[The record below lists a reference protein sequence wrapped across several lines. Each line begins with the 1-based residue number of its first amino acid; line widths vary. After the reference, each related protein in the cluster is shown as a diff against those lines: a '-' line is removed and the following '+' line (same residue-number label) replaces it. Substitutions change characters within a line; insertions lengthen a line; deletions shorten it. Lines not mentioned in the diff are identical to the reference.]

1 MRRISTAVLAIALVA
16 FYLACSADAPA
27 PTPPNRQPT
36 PGPNG
41 LPLQVR
47 LFTNNANPVAGN
59 CTLIQAIVSLNG
71 ANVPDGT
78 GVAFSTDFGI
88 FQQNAG
94 SVVSVTTQGSAAVT
108 ALCSNDPGLA
118 NVRATAT
125 VAGQTGT
132 ASLPISFQPSAA
144 AVPFFSSCSPSF
156 ASNAG
161 GTDVTFNG
169 GRFFGSPATTRA
181 TFTAAGV
188 TREALVTNVTGTS
201 VTVTAPAFPE
211 AVSPSVP
218 VNVTLTFGTNTANP
232 FVLQVPNCFAFGTA
246 SSSTPTVTAIL
257 PASGPNSGNTRVTI
271 VGSGFSSPLQVFFG
285 NAEATVL
292 SVAFN
297 QIIAL
302 TPQVPPN
309 SPNLNSQVE
318 VRVHEV
324 TSGTDATFTG
334 FRYVEKVAITAIT
347 ANLQRVDQPFSQVT
361 IFGRGFEAPVA
372 VTLANIAAKV
382 ISVSATEVIVLPGD
396 PVISGCL
403 DVSGPAQ
410 VVNIN
415 TGDSDSST
423 VGFTYLVSVTKPVIT
438 NVSPSSAAAGSSINI
453 NGFNFAGGPTGIGR
467 INSVLIGGRPVSFSV
482 QSDSS
487 IIATMPDLAKTAP
500 VCTGSQ
506 AAGDLVAN
514 GSVDIALT
522 ANVTGCSATATGAVV
537 YLQACTPPPTPVPA
551 PVAFPASR

>member
-41 LPLQVR
+41 TPLQVR

-94 SVVSVTTQGSAAVT
+94 AVVSVTTQGSAAVT

-132 ASLPISFQPSAA
+132 AALPISFQPSAA

-201 VTVTAPAFPE
+201 VTVTTPAFPE

-232 FVLQVPNCFAFGTA
+232 FVLQVPNCFAFGTTG
-246 SSSTPTVTAIL
+246 SSTPSVTAVL
-257 PASGPNSGNTRVTI
+257 PSSGTNNGLTRVSI
-271 VGSGFSSPLQVFFG
+271 IGSGFTSPLQVFFG
-285 NAEATVL
+285 SVEAQVL
-292 SVAFN
+292 SVSFN
-297 QIIAL
+297 QIIVL
-302 TPQVPPN
+302 TPPAFGAG
-309 SPNLNSQVE
+309 SSNLNQTVPI
-318 VRVHEV
+318 RIHEV
-324 TSGTDATFTG
+324 NSGVDSNTSVTFRFVTPVQITG
-334 FRYVEKVAITAIT
+334 FSGSNIQSIAG
-347 ANLQRVDQPFSQVT
+347 PFSPLT
-361 IFGRGFEAPVA
+361 ILGQGFEAPVA
-372 VTLANIAAKV
+372 VSLAGVVAQV
-382 ISVSATEVIVLPGD
+382 ISVSATEILVVPGFPFVQSCND
-396 PVISGCL
+396 IT
-403 DVSGPAQ
+403 GPMT
-410 VVNIN
+410 VTNIN
-415 TGDSDSST
+415 TGDSATGQS
-423 VGFTYLVSVTKPVIT
+423 FTYLVKSAGPFITSVSPGSGTGGTITISGGNFLGVSTVTVGGRSAAFTVTSSGSIQATLAGFTPPVCGAGVPIGTAVSVGDVTVTNGFGCSVT
-438 NVSPSSAAAGSSINI
+438 S
-453 NGFNFAGGPTGIGR
+453 TGAFLLPC
-467 INSVLIGGRPVSFSV
+467 V
-482 QSDSS
+482 
-487 IIATMPDLAKTAP
+487 AAP
-500 VCTGSQ
+500 V
-506 AAGDLVAN
+506 
-514 GSVDIALT
+514 
-522 ANVTGCSATATGAVV
+522 
-537 YLQACTPPPTPVPA
+537 PPTPTP
-551 PVAFPASR
+551 